1 MRRIIENGSIIRLM
15 SNGQQVKFIINDNL
29 GIGGSCIAY
38 SVTYYE
44 NETIPHKGVLKEYCP
59 AFLENS
65 SGFQRNGSVLIIPD
79 EMKERFSHGLEN
91 FESNYKNINNYI
103 SSNSIAMNY
112 HPVQIGLFMGNNTLY
127 TLSSADYGKSYD
139 TLQDE
144 SLASL
149 IRIMIAVAEAVKQ
162 YHNAGYL
169 HLDIKPKNILVLDN
183 VTEIVKLFDYDS
195 MTPITSLRS
204 GKAVALPMPED
215 YYVPELSQLKIRE
228 VGIQTDLFE
237 IGAMLFMRLFGYDPQ
252 PSDLGYD
259 ATYDIEKAKL
269 LEAASPN
276 VIYEIT
282 QLLKHTLQVSTRRRY
297 RSDDELIKQLK
308 KVFGMVSSKKPYLMD
323 LPVWKPSKHC
333 IERKAE
339 IKEIDERLNA
349 DGFVFIR
356 GIGGIGKSE
365 LVKIYVK
372 KYGFKYHTIQ
382 FCKYVDSLKGL
393 VASLAIDGVDENDYD
408 SIDSLAKTKNRVL
421 HNCDSHTLIVVD
433 NFNVPH
439 DNYLREFLPTNL
451 NSFRVIFTTRCVP
464 AADYYED
471 RIYRLSTLDD
481 EEAIKLFYMYSN
493 EQVNS
498 ETTKCI
504 SQLLNEIQYNT
515 LLLVLIAKSVN
526 LTGTSV
532 EEMIEL
538 LQNQQLDTVSTRVFH
553 EYDCSDDDI
562 ETYCKISKHLYTV
575 YNTSNLTNEEI
586 QTLLNM
592 TLISPIGIEVH
603 SFVKNTGN
611 STLTYDSVYN
621 LIRLGWIEIK
631 GNVIS
636 LHSIISDVV
645 ANNNQD
651 RTDSYYE
658 LCEFLESQC
667 YVDDDQ
673 HISEIQNAQAIAL
686 QLDKRYKDEEPSL
699 IANISFILAMI
710 NSYLYKPKE
719 ARRLF
724 EKAILI
730 EEKENDYEA
739 LTILYSQMG
748 PFEEKFGTKT
758 AAIYW
763 YEKTIKTARN
773 AQGAFTEEIC
783 SSILGIAQCHDD
795 NNEKPLALQKYIEAY
810 EFMEQRG
817 FLEYVRGVLDRI
829 IELLAELKRYQDI
842 DFYAAKL
849 NQYGGRRFSDKEKHP
864 IDIMIDSGNYE
875 EAKYEYEKLLKEMRG
890 ELGEDSPTYRDYAKY
905 RWVYYLLTNDK
916 EQAMRLIADDLSFI
930 EDTYGKESMEM
941 ADYLVSLSYQMT
953 DNAEFEYAIETAE
966 RAISIC
972 KSNHQTGSYTFTKA
986 KMDLVFAFAVLGE
999 YDKAQSMI
1007 EEIDF
1012 FRFSGDDYLSDM
1024 VRSVGLALVEIGENE
1039 ICVRLCEEALSK
1051 SGIDKISKMIA
1062 AEIMFIY
1069 HDKKGDIDAAE
1080 GYLKFIKSIIDSLS
1094 DSEYSKN
1101 NIVTYRRLL
1110 AKLMSKKAN
1119 YDGAISELSVA
1130 IDMIPDELS
1139 LILLQCYIERGLYY
1153 INIGKVEE
1161 AEKDYLIC
1169 ERIIERYGLSEY
1181 YFIIV
1186 YNNVALAKIQADDF
1200 ESAKEYYER
1209 IIERLPDILKPENYN
1224 EATICQNYGWV
1235 IYNLEEVEK
1244 GREYI
1249 RVSLEYYDRE
1259 GFGTSIDFYSSL
1271 YNLLIINNSLDDF
1284 EGNLDV
1290 AKRLYQDYS
1299 IIEGLRDCDASFRI
1313 SIACAIVS
1321 GFLSIE
1327 NENTAYEFANEEERY
1342 YIKKYGKKS
1351 NERIDYLQNCAYAFY
1366 RLMYLDAFEFLER
1379 SEKVIQKARL
1389 QSSVWEARQLNYVG
1403 IVYLDLTDKTEL
1415 GNRYI
1420 KESKAL
1426 FEEIGAEDDY
1436 MYPIVVKNAEYA
1448 QEKIMDKLI
1457 SDMAKSFIDE
1467 REENN
1472 G

>member
-1 MRRIIENGSIIRLM
+1 MRRIIENGSIIQLE
-15 SNGQQVKFIINDNL
+15 SNGQRVKFIINEKL

-44 NETIPHKGVLKEYCP
+44 NGTIPHRGVLKEYCP
-59 AFLENS
+59 AFLES
-65 SGFQRNGSVLIIPD
+65 SSEFQRNEHTLVIPI
-79 EMKERFSHGLEN
+79 EMKEKFNRGLEM
-91 FESNYKNINNYI
+91 FEITYKNINDYI

-112 HPVQIGLFMGNNTLY
+112 HPVQIGLFRGNNTLY

-169 HLDIKPKNILVLDN
+169 HLDIKSKNILVLNN

-195 MTPITSLRS
+195 LTPITLLKSNKS
-204 GKAVALPMPED
+204 VALPMPED
-215 YYVPELSQLKIRE
+215 YYVPELNQQRLRDI
-228 VGIQTDLFE
+228 GIQTDLFE
-237 IGAMLFMRLFGYDPQ
+237 IGAMLFKRLFGYAPQ
-252 PSDLGYD
+252 PSDLSYD
-259 ATYDIEKAKL
+259 AIYDIEKSKL
-269 LEAASPN
+269 LEAASPSA
-276 VIYEIT
+276 IYEIT
-282 QLLKHTLQVSTRRRY
+282 QLLKHTLLVSSRRRY
-297 RSDDELIKQLK
+297 RSDEELINQLK
-308 KVFGMVSSKKPYLMD
+308 KIFGMVSSEKPFLMN

-339 IKEIDERLNA
+339 IQEIDERLNT

-365 LVKIYVK
+365 LVKIYVN

-393 VASLAIDGVDENDYD
+393 VASLAIDGVDENDYN
-408 SIDSLAKTKNRVL
+408 SIDSLAKTKNRIL

-439 DNYLREFLPTNL
+439 DNYLREFLPTNS
-451 NSFRVIFTTRCVP
+451 NSFKVIITTRCVP
-464 AADYYED
+464 AADYYEEK
-471 RIYRLSTLDD
+471 IMRLSTL
-481 EEAIKLFYMYSN
+481 EEEDAIKLFYMHSN
-493 EQVNS
+493 KQVSS
-498 ETTKCI
+498 ETTHSI
-504 SQLLNEIQYNT
+504 RQLLKEIQFNT
-515 LLLVLIAKSVN
+515 LLLVLIAKMIKM
-526 LTGTSV
+526 TSTSI
-532 EEMIEL
+532 EKMIGL
-538 LQNQQLDTVSTRVFH
+538 LKDQQLDTVSTRVFH
-553 EYDCSDDDI
+553 EYDCSDDI
-562 ETYCKISKHLYTV
+562 ETYSKISKHLYAV
-575 YNTSNLTNEEI
+575 YNTSNLTIEEI
-586 QTLLNM
+586 RTLLNM
-592 TLISPIGIEVH
+592 TLISPIGIEVN

-611 STLTYDSVYN
+611 NSMTYDCIYN

-631 GNVIS
+631 GNMIS

-645 ANNNQD
+645 ADNYQD

-673 HISEIQNAQAIAL
+673 HISEIQNALAIAL
-686 QLDKRYKDEEPSL
+686 QLDKRYKVEDPSL

-724 EKAILI
+724 EKAIQI

-758 AAIYW
+758 VAIYW
-763 YEKTIKTARN
+763 YKKTIETAGKT
-773 AQGAFTEEIC
+773 QVAFTEEIC
-783 SSILGIAQCHDD
+783 SSILGIAQCYDE
-795 NNEKPLALQKYIEAY
+795 NNQKPLALQKYIEAF

-817 FLEYVRGVLDRI
+817 FLEYVRGVLERI
-829 IELLAELKRYQDI
+829 IELLAELKQYQDI
-842 DFYAAKL
+842 DYYAAKL
-849 NQYGGRRFSDKEKHP
+849 NQYGGRRFSDEKHP
-864 IDIMIDSGNYE
+864 IDVMIDSGNYD
-875 EAKYEYEKLLKEMRG
+875 EAKHEYEKLLEEIRG

-916 EQAMRLIADDLSFI
+916 DQAMRLIADDLSFI
-930 EDTYGKESMEM
+930 ENSYGKESMEM
-941 ADYLVSLSYQMT
+941 ADFLVSLSYQMT
-953 DNAEFEYAIETAE
+953 DNAEFEYAMETAE
-966 RAISIC
+966 RAIAIC
-972 KSNHQTGSYTFTKA
+972 RSNHQIGSYTFTKA

-999 YDKAQSMI
+999 YDKAQSI
-1007 EEIDF
+1007 IDEIDF
-1012 FRFSGDDYLSDM
+1012 SQFSGDEFLSDM
-1024 VRSVGLALVEIGENE
+1024 VRTVGMAQVEIGENE
-1039 ICVRLCEEALSK
+1039 ICIQLCEEVLSK
-1051 SGIDKISKMIA
+1051 SGIDKISKLIA
-1062 AEIMFIY
+1062 AEIMLIF
-1069 HDKKGDIDAAE
+1069 HDKRGNTDAAE
-1080 GYLKFIKSIIDSLS
+1080 GYLKIIKSIIDSLS
-1094 DSEYSKN
+1094 DSEYAKN
-1101 NIVTYRRLL
+1101 HIVTYRRLS
-1110 AKLMSKKAN
+1110 AKLMSKRSN
-1119 YDGAISELSVA
+1119 YDDAIREVSSA
-1130 IDMIPDELS
+1130 IDMIPDDSS

-1153 INIGKVEE
+1153 INIEKVEE

-1169 ERIIERYGLSEY
+1169 ERIIERYGLSDY

-1186 YNNVALAKIQADDF
+1186 YNNVALAKIQAGDF

-1209 IIERLPDILKPENYN
+1209 IIERLPDVQNPENYN

-1235 IYNLEEVEK
+1235 LYNLEEVEK
-1244 GREYI
+1244 GKEYI
-1249 RVSLEYYDRE
+1249 KVSLDYYDRE

-1284 EGNLDV
+1284 EGNLGV

-1299 IIEGLRDCDASFRI
+1299 IIECLRECDASFRI

-1321 GFLSIE
+1321 GYLSIE
-1327 NENTAYEFANEEERY
+1327 NENTAYEFANKEEGY

-1351 NERIDYLQNCAYAFY
+1351 QERIDYLQTCAYAFY
-1366 RLMYLDAFEFLER
+1366 RLMHLNAFEFLER

-1403 IVYLDLTDKTEL
+1403 IVYLDLTDEIEL

-1420 KESKAL
+1420 KDSKAL
-1426 FEEIGAEDDY
+1426 FEELGAEDDY

-1467 REENN
+1467 SEENN